1 MEMESKSKNRQIDGV
16 SRRNKNSENSFF
28 RRKEKKPNFLAFWIG
43 IILIQLIV
51 FSLIFSFA
59 ISFKRQTVGESEI
72 FGTEGA
78 SGNLVSFAERA
89 DSIKNSGRATLIF
102 NNQEFTKASGATDD
116 DFPLKKTAFEIKKE
130 SITLSG
136 LSRDSFIPWPLRLK
150 IQAVVAEQKFQFS
163 VSSDN
168 LENIL
173 LFGQDKE
180 RIESIFD
187 QKINS
192 ELAKRGIIAD
202 EIKTADGYL
211 ELDVIKEIK

>member
-1 MEMESKSKNRQIDGV
+1 MEVEPKSKNRQVDGV
-16 SRRNKNSENSFF
+16 SRRNKDSENVFF
-28 RRKEKKPNFLAFWIG
+28 RREEKRPNFFAFWIG
-43 IILIQLIV
+43 VILIQLLV

-59 ISFKRQTVGESEI
+59 ISFKRQTVGESEV
-72 FGTEGA
+72 FGQETV

-89 DSIKNSGRATLIF
+89 DSVKNSGRATLIF
-102 NNQEFTKASGATDD
+102 NNQEFTKASGAADD
-116 DFPLKKTAFEIKKE
+116 DFPLKKSAFDIKKD

-136 LSRDSFIPWPLRLK
+136 VLRDSFIPWPLRLK
-150 IQAVVAEQKFQFS
+150 IKAEVKEQKFQFT
-163 VSSDN
+163 VASDN

-192 ELAKRGIIAD
+192 ELMKRGIIA
-202 EIKTADGYL
+202 EKIKTADGYL